1 MELQKVFHNVQQDA
15 NLGKN
20 TVWPKPPPTLGTADI
35 LIHKIHKTWRASQII
50 KRIPKDQ
57 VPYIKQKIIT
67 CDIFKGK
74 KPYEYVKYY
83 FFCYV
88 KNFFFRLQRKFEADY
103 LDSPNIPNRNK
114 YEQAVQTLFKRFG
127 MKIFPPF
134 FLMFDFC

>member
-83 FFCYV
+83 FFYV
-88 KNFFFRLQRKFEADY
+88 ERIFFLGCKENLKQIIWIHLIFQTEI
-103 LDSPNIPNRNK
+103 NMNK
-114 YEQAVQTLFKRFG
+114 LFKLYS
-127 MKIFPPF
+127 KD
-134 FLMFDFC
+134 LV